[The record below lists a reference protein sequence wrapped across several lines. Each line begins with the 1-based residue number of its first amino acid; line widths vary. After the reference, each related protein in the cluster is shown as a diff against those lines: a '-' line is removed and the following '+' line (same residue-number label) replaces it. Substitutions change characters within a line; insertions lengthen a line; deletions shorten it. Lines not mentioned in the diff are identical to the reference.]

1 MLAGAALG
9 LILTQAQVKCLNM
22 AYNYGSAYELG
33 RTFQAVVLVESS
45 GCVNE
50 LGDDGRSV
58 GPAQIQVYTAQLTCG
73 CAVSKRILLQN
84 KARNL
89 SIGARFLAACFARFW
104 PDKPRAILC
113 YNVGIPAA
121 SKATASQI
129 LKSRYVARVLRAE
142 KMLEQVRVD
151 TQ

>member
-50 LGDDGRSV
+50 LGDDGRSL
-58 GPAQIQVYTAQLTCG
+58 GPAQIQVYTAGKVCG
-73 CAVSKRILLQN
+73 CTPDEKRLREDQ
-84 KARNL
+84 RYNL
-89 SIGARFLAACFARFW
+89 RLGGRFLAECFNRFW
-104 PDKPRAILC
+104 PDKRRSLYC

-121 SKATASQI
+121 SKANASEV

-142 KMLEQVRVD
+142 KMLEQVRVSHE
-151 TQ
+151 